1 MLNTLP
7 RGTFVND
14 LFTKEL
20 PKRHGIW
27 KIKRPYRVVARIID
41 ETNEK
46 LIGYILYDR
55 RTRHSILVTR
65 AGLIAAA
72 FKRQVK
78 QLKLTADGLKTT
90 GDLWLEG
97 LPYHVV
103 RSREEQRRYETKNL
117 C

>member
-1 MLNTLP
+1 MLNTLS
-7 RGTFVND
+7 RGTLVSD

-20 PKRHGIW
+20 PKRQGIW
-27 KIKRPYRVVARIID
+27 KIKRPYRVVARII
-41 ETNEK
+41 EGEK

-55 RTRHSILVTR
+55 RTKRSILVNR

-72 FKRQVK
+72 FKKQVK

-90 GDLWLEG
+90 GDLLLEG

-103 RSREEQRRYETKNL
+103 HYKEDRNKQ
-117 C
+117 

>member
-7 RGTFVND
+7 RGTFVSD

-27 KIKRPYRVVARIID
+27 KIKRPYRVVARII
-41 ETNEK
+41 EGEK

-55 RTRHSILVTR
+55 RTKRSILVNR
-65 AGLIAAA
+65 AELIAAA
-72 FKRQVK
+72 FKKQVK

-90 GDLWLEG
+90 GDLLLEG

-103 RSREEQRRYETKNL
+103 HCEEDRNRQ
-117 C
+117 

>member
-7 RGTFVND
+7 RGTLVSD

-20 PKRHGIW
+20 PKRQGIW
-27 KIKRPYRVVARIID
+27 KIKRPYRVVARII
-41 ETNEK
+41 EGEK

-55 RTRHSILVTR
+55 RTKRSILVNR

-90 GDLWLEG
+90 GDLLLEG

-103 RSREEQRRYETKNL
+103 HCEEDRNKQ
-117 C
+117 